1 MIRLIIICLLFL
13 LSLLCLF
20 PAPTIQLWYV
30 AILVSEFPWIFCGI
44 MILLFLWGKGVKRHR
59 RAGDAMAVLTLL
71 IFLSPVARAYYVSA
85 SLGRDIDAAFGV
97 RSVQVNNSKD
107 ATPFRAWRMITGIN
121 TPQLS
126 YTTIAYSS
134 NAEGSLTLD
143 YYRSVARGVRPCLI
157 VVHGGSW
164 TGGDSRQL
172 PELNTYLAVAGYN
185 VATINYGLVPKY
197 RFPVP
202 ENNVHE
208 VFVYLRSHAAELGI
222 DTNNFVLLGRS
233 AGGQIVLTAAYSLHE
248 PGLKGVIDFYGP
260 ADMVWGY
267 AHPANPLVL
276 NSCKL
281 MEDYLGGTYA
291 QVPQQYVASS
301 GTEMVTASSVPTLII
316 HGPNDPLVSYQHS
329 VRLNDQLQKKGVPHF
344 LLTLPWATH
353 GCDYTINGPSGQ
365 LSTYAIERFLNRVTE
380 GVNGQ

>member
-13 LSLLCLF
+13 LALLCVF
-20 PAPTIQLWYV
+20 PAPIIQLWYV
-30 AILVSEFPWIFCGI
+30 DIMVSDFPWIFWGVI
-44 MILLFLWGKGVKRHR
+44 STLLLWGRNVKRYR
-59 RAGDAMAVLTLL
+59 TAGDIIAPVALL
-71 IFLSPVARAYYVSA
+71 IFLSPVIRAYNVSA
-85 SLGRDIDAAFGV
+85 SLDMDIDNAFGAGA
-97 RSVQVNNSKD
+97 SKLNNRDGK
-107 ATPFRAWRMITGIN
+107 PFRVKQMISGIH
-121 TPQLS
+121 THQYS
-126 YTTIAYSS
+126 YTTLTYGA
-134 NAEGSLTLD
+134 NREGALTLD
-143 YYRSVARGVRPCLI
+143 YYRSVAKGIRPCLM

-172 PELNTYLAVAGYN
+172 PELNSYLAGGGYN

-197 RFPVP
+197 RFPVA

-208 VFVYLRSHAAELGI
+208 ALVYLRSHSSELNI

-233 AGGQIVLTAAYSLHE
+233 AGGQIVLTAAYTLHE
-248 PGLKGVIDFYGP
+248 PGLKGVINIYGP

-281 MEDYLGGTYA
+281 MEDYLGGSYA

-301 GTEMVTASSVPTLII
+301 GTEMLTASSLPTLII
-316 HGPNDPLVSYQHS
+316 HGQNDPLVSYVHS
-329 VRLNDQLQKKGVPHF
+329 TRLNNELTNKGVPHF

-353 GCDYTINGPSGQ
+353 GCDYTLNGPSGQ
-365 LSTYAIERFLNRVTE
+365 LCSYVIARFLNRVTLRA
-380 GVNGQ
+380 NGQ